1 MNQKKA
7 RNIKKKTKVFEK
19 TANEK
24 SKQLLQTKQNEKREE
39 EKRKEKKKKGGN
51 KCKQRESQKNA
62 QTKLHLKQNTKTEL
76 NVRVQG
82 SKAKPPPRRRA
93 RTHHDKTQ

>member
-39 EKRKEKKKKGGN
+39 EKRKEKKKEEIN
-51 KCKQRESQKNA
+51 SSRESHK
-62 QTKLHLKQNTKTEL
+62 
-76 NVRVQG
+76 
-82 SKAKPPPRRRA
+82 
-93 RTHHDKTQ
+93 RTHRQSCT